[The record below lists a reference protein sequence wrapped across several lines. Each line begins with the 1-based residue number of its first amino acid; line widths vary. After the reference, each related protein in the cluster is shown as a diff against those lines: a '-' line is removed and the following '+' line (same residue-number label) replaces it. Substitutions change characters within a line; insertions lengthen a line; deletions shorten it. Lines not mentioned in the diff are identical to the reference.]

1 METIIA
7 FVWGAVTVFYIGM
20 AVAVFQI
27 RKQLKEVESGIKDT
41 SDILDSAILKFES
54 MTDDTH
60 RTIDGKEKELYNYS
74 TQLDQN
80 LRDELEKLYSY
91 IDSRFDKF
99 ESRIKSE
106 KPLDEIQKVK
116 TQLDEFIRANQNQ

>member
-27 RKQLKEVESGIKDT
+27 RKQLKEVESEIKDT
-41 SDILDSAILKFES
+41 NDILDATILKFES
-54 MTDDTH
+54 NFVDTH
-60 RTIDGKEKELYNYS
+60 RELKDKEKELYNYS

-106 KPLDEIQKVK
+106 KPSDEIKKVK
-116 TQLDEFIRANQNQ
+116 TQLDEFIRAYQNQ

>member
-27 RKQLKEVESGIKDT
+27 RKQLKEVESEIKDT
-41 SDILDSAILKFES
+41 NDILDSTILKFES
-54 MTDDTH
+54 TSDDTH
-60 RTIDGKEKELYNYS
+60 RMIDGKEKELYDYS

-106 KPLDEIQKVK
+106 KPSDEIQKVK
-116 TQLDEFIRANQNQ
+116 TQLDEFIRAYQNQ

>member
-54 MTDDTH
+54 ISDDTH

-116 TQLDEFIRANQNQ
+116 TQLDEFIRAYQNQ

>member
-27 RKQLKEVESGIKDT
+27 RKQLKEVEIGIKDT
-41 SDILDSAILKFES
+41 NDILDSAILKFES
-54 MTDDTH
+54 ISDDTH

-116 TQLDEFIRANQNQ
+116 TQLDEFIRAYQNQ

>member
-41 SDILDSAILKFES
+41 NDILDSAILKFES

-116 TQLDEFIRANQNQ
+116 TQLDEFIRAYQNQ

>member
-27 RKQLKEVESGIKDT
+27 RKQLKEVESRIKDT
-41 SDILDSAILKFES
+41 NDILDSTILKFES
-54 MTDDTH
+54 TSDDTH
-60 RTIDGKEKELYNYS
+60 RMIDGKEKELYDYS
-74 TQLDQN
+74 TRLDQN

-106 KPLDEIQKVK
+106 KPSDEIKKVK
-116 TQLDEFIRANQNQ
+116 TQLDEFIRAYQNQ

>member
-41 SDILDSAILKFES
+41 NYIFDSAILKFES
-54 MTDDTH
+54 ISDDTH

-106 KPLDEIQKVK
+106 KPLDEIQKLK
-116 TQLDEFIRANQNQ
+116 TQLDEFIRAYQNQ

>member
-20 AVAVFQI
+20 VVAVFQI
-27 RKQLKEVESGIKDT
+27 RKQLKEVESEIKDT
-41 SDILDSAILKFES
+41 NDILDSTILKFES
-54 MTDDTH
+54 TSDDTH
-60 RTIDGKEKELYNYS
+60 RIIDGKEKELYDYS
-74 TQLDQN
+74 TRLDQN

-91 IDSRFDKF
+91 IDSRFEKF

-106 KPLDEIQKVK
+106 KPSDEIQKVK
-116 TQLDEFIRANQNQ
+116 TQLDEFIRAYQNQ

>member
-27 RKQLKEVESGIKDT
+27 RKQLKEVESGIKYT

-54 MTDDTH
+54 ISDDTH

-116 TQLDEFIRANQNQ
+116 TQLDEFIRAYQNQ

>member
-27 RKQLKEVESGIKDT
+27 RKQLKEVEKEIKDT
-41 SDILDSAILKFES
+41 NDILDSTILKFES
-54 MTDDTH
+54 NFGDTH
-60 RTIDGKEKELYNYS
+60 RELENKEKELYNYS

-106 KPLDEIQKVK
+106 KPSDEIKKVK
-116 TQLDEFIRANQNQ
+116 TQLDEFIRAYQNQ

>member
-54 MTDDTH
+54 ISDDTH

-106 KPLDEIQKVK
+106 KPLDEIQKLK
-116 TQLDEFIRANQNQ
+116 TQLDEFIRAYQNQ